1 MFEFD
6 RTNLSIDQD
15 PGLILYDGDS
25 IAAILEPVGD
35 LAEKFGIKDVPREEM
50 VFSVCVYADGSFMTT
65 QVTIYRDGEEEHIP
79 YEPTE
84 AEKKLLWELLEEC
97 SQQKHGCK
105 LAELPD
111 VMHAMRR
118 GGYEVMMQ

>member
-35 LAEKFGIKDVPREEM
+35 LSEKFGIKDVPSEEM
-50 VFSVCVYADGSFMTT
+50 VFSVCVYAES
-65 QVTIYRDGEEEHIP
+65 H
-79 YEPTE
+79 
-84 AEKKLLWELLEEC
+84 
-97 SQQKHGCK
+97 H
-105 LAELPD
+105 
-111 VMHAMRR
+111 
-118 GGYEVMMQ
+118 

>member
-1 MFEFD
+1 M
-6 RTNLSIDQD
+6 RNLESDSVADENGVATVSVQAKK
-15 PGLILYDGDS
+15 GQLIQLCFSTLPDENGSYP
-25 IAAILEPVGD
+25 AANLRFNAAFTAGE
-35 LAEKFGIKDVPREEM
+35 
-50 VFSVCVYADGSFMTT
+50 
-65 QVTIYRDGEEEHIP
+65 VTD
-79 YEPTE
+79 TE

-111 VMHAMRR
+111 VVHAMRR

>member
-1 MFEFD
+1 MYEFD

-25 IAAILEPVGD
+25 IAAILEPKGD
-35 LAEKFGIKDVPREEM
+35 LVEKFGIKDVPSEEM
-50 VFSVCVYADGSFMTT
+50 VFSVCVYADSSFMTT
-65 QVTIYRDGEEEHIP
+65 QVAIQRDGGEEHIP

-111 VMHAMRR
+111 VVHAMRR
-118 GGYEVMMQ
+118 GDHEVMMQ